1 MSNQDWTS
9 KLQDQLAGY
18 QESVSHD
25 LWAGIEQSL
34 AQKNIES
41 VSTNPQTIVSENSES
56 IDLHVGSEV
65 QKNARVLHDSSEAK
79 KNARIV
85 YFKRWSA
92 AAAAV
97 ALLGIGGSYVYLH
110 QEDVEKGNLQLAS
123 LSSPAVSADLQLAAS
138 QPAPSPVVSA
148 DLQSAASQPAPSH
161 VVSADLQSAASQP
174 APSHVVS
181 ADLQSA
187 ASHPAPSHAVSV
199 DLQSAASQPAP
210 SLVVSAD
217 LRLAASQPA
226 PSLVVSADLQ
236 SAASQKKKGNVLEKE
251 SENEISLLAEN
262 PEPAEPVSED
272 KATDKSSDYKALTRS
287 TDHHAAAYASQSYH
301 FEKNEEVSG
310 WSMQLYAENLTPSL
324 GGVNSDASGGYND
337 FSYGTMAEPMPG
349 VIPDPT
355 AGGIYGEEY
364 LLASY
369 KAIQR
374 KQQVNA
380 KHHAPVSVG
389 LQVAFGIAPRL
400 SLSTGLVYTRTSS
413 DFYPYAPSSNYN
425 VHQVLHYVGLP
436 VGLNYEFWQSGGFHA
451 YVMAGAEA
459 DYNVKNDTEE
469 EGVKKE
475 NAKRDRVQ
483 FSGKASLGAQ
493 YDITPKVGLYIEPG
507 AKYYFDNGSHVENT
521 FKDKKLNFNL
531 QFGLRFNL

>member
-9 KLQDQLAGY
+9 KLQDQLADY

-34 AQKNIES
+34 AQNNIES
-41 VSTNPQTIVSENSES
+41 GSSNPQKIASES
-56 IDLHVGSEV
+56 SESADLHVG
-65 QKNARVLHDSSEAK
+65 SEAK

-110 QEDVEKGNLQLAS
+110 QEDVEKGNLQLA
-123 LSSPAVSADLQLAAS
+123 
-138 QPAPSPVVSA
+138 
-148 DLQSAASQPAPSH
+148 ASQPAPSH
-161 VVSADLQSAASQP
+161 VVSADLQSAASQS
-174 APSHVVS
+174 AASHVVS

-187 ASHPAPSHAVSV
+187 ASQPAPSHA
-199 DLQSAASQPAP
+199 
-210 SLVVSAD
+210 
-217 LRLAASQPA
+217 
-226 PSLVVSADLQ
+226 VSADLQ
-236 SAASQKKKGNVLEKE
+236 SAASQKKTSDDVLKEE
-251 SENEISLLAEN
+251 SENEISLLAE
-262 PEPAEPVSED
+262 
-272 KATDKSSDYKALTRS
+272 KSDYKALTRS

-374 KQQVNA
+374 NQQGNA

-389 LQVAFGIAPRL
+389 LQVAFGIVPRL

-413 DFYPYAPSSNYN
+413 DFNPYAPSSNYN
-425 VHQVLHYVGLP
+425 VHQVLHYVGIP

-475 NAKRDRVQ
+475 DAKRDRVQ

>member
-9 KLQDQLAGY
+9 KLQEQLAGY
-18 QESVSHD
+18 QEPVSHD

-34 AQKNIES
+34 AQNNIES
-41 VSTNPQTIVSENSES
+41 VSSNPQTIASES
-56 IDLHVGSEV
+56 SESTDLHVGT
-65 QKNARVLHDSSEAK
+65 EAK

-110 QEDVEKGNLQLAS
+110 QEDVEKGNLQLA
-123 LSSPAVSADLQLAAS
+123 V
-138 QPAPSPVVSA
+138 
-148 DLQSAASQPAPSH
+148 SQPAPSH

-187 ASHPAPSHAVSV
+187 ASQPAPSSVVSA
-199 DLQSAASQPAP
+199 DLQSAASQPVP
-210 SLVVSAD
+210 SS
-217 LRLAASQPA
+217 
-226 PSLVVSADLQ
+226 VVSADLQ
-236 SAASQKKKGNVLEKE
+236 SAASQKKASDVLKKE
-251 SENEISLLAEN
+251 SENEISLLAE
-262 PEPAEPVSED
+262 
-272 KATDKSSDYKALTRS
+272 KSDHKALTRS
-287 TDHHAAAYASQSYH
+287 TDHHAEAYASQSYH

-374 KQQVNA
+374 SQQGNA

-413 DFYPYAPSSNYN
+413 DFYPYAPSSSYN
-425 VHQVLHYVGLP
+425 VHQVLHYVGIP

>member
-9 KLQDQLAGY
+9 KLQDQLADY

-41 VSTNPQTIVSENSES
+41 VSSNPQTIVSESSES
-56 IDLHVGSEV
+56 TDLHVGSEV
-65 QKNARVLHDSSEAK
+65 KKNARV
-79 KNARIV
+79 I

-97 ALLGIGGSYVYLH
+97 VLLGIGGSYVYLH

-138 QPAPSPVVSA
+138 QPAPSHVVSA
-148 DLQSAASQPAPSH
+148 DLQLAASQPAPSH
-161 VVSADLQSAASQP
+161 AVSADLQST
-174 APSHVVS
+174 
-181 ADLQSA
+181 
-187 ASHPAPSHAVSV
+187 
-199 DLQSAASQPAP
+199 
-210 SLVVSAD
+210 
-217 LRLAASQPA
+217 ASQPA

-236 SAASQKKKGNVLEKE
+236 SAASQSKMGNTLVEE

-272 KATDKSSDYKALTRS
+272 KATVSSTDHKALTRS

-349 VIPDPT
+349 VIPDPA

-425 VHQVLHYVGLP
+425 VHQVLHYVGIP

>member
-41 VSTNPQTIVSENSES
+41 VSTNPQTIASES
-56 IDLHVGSEV
+56 SESADSNVGSEAK
-65 QKNARVLHDSSEAK
+65 KNARVLHDSSEAK

-110 QEDVEKGNLQLAS
+110 QEDVEKGNLQLA
-123 LSSPAVSADLQLAAS
+123 AS
-138 QPAPSPVVSA
+138 QPAPF
-148 DLQSAASQPAPSH
+148 H
-161 VVSADLQSAASQP
+161 
-174 APSHVVS
+174 
-181 ADLQSA
+181 
-187 ASHPAPSHAVSV
+187 
-199 DLQSAASQPAP
+199 
-210 SLVVSAD
+210 
-217 LRLAASQPA
+217 
-226 PSLVVSADLQ
+226 VVSADLQ
-236 SAASQKKKGNVLEKE
+236 SAASQKKMGNVLEKE

-374 KQQVNA
+374 NQQGNA

-413 DFYPYAPSSNYN
+413 DFYPYAPGSSYN
-425 VHQVLHYVGLP
+425 VHQVLHYVGIP

-475 NAKRDRVQ
+475 DAKRDRVQ

>member
-34 AQKNIES
+34 AQNNIES
-41 VSTNPQTIVSENSES
+41 VSSNSQTIVSESSES
-56 IDLHVGSEV
+56 TDLHVGT
-65 QKNARVLHDSSEAK
+65 EAK
-79 KNARIV
+79 KDARIV

-97 ALLGIGGSYVYLH
+97 ALLGLGGSYVYLH

-123 LSSPAVSADLQLAAS
+123 LSSPAVSADLQ
-138 QPAPSPVVSA
+138 
-148 DLQSAASQPAPSH
+148 SAASQPAPSH
-161 VVSADLQSAASQP
+161 VVSADLQSAASQKK
-174 APSHVVS
+174 
-181 ADLQSA
+181 
-187 ASHPAPSHAVSV
+187 AS
-199 DLQSAASQPAP
+199 D
-210 SLVVSAD
+210 D
-217 LRLAASQPA
+217 
-226 PSLVVSADLQ
+226 
-236 SAASQKKKGNVLEKE
+236 VLKEE
-251 SENEISLLAEN
+251 SENEISLLAE
-262 PEPAEPVSED
+262 
-272 KATDKSSDYKALTRS
+272 KSDHKVLTRS
-287 TDHHAAAYASQSYH
+287 TDNHAAAYASQSYH

-324 GGVNSDASGGYND
+324 GGVNSDASG
-337 FSYGTMAEPMPG
+337 SYRDYSHGTMAEPMPG

-374 KQQVNA
+374 NQQGNA

-389 LQVAFGIAPRL
+389 VQVAFGIAPRL

-413 DFYPYAPSSNYN
+413 DFYPYAPSSSYN
-425 VHQVLHYVGLP
+425 VHQVLHYVGIP

-475 NAKRDRVQ
+475 DAKRDRVQ

>member
-9 KLQDQLAGY
+9 KLQEQLADY
-18 QESVSHD
+18 QEPVSHD

-34 AQKNIES
+34 AH
-41 VSTNPQTIVSENSES
+41 SET
-56 IDLHVGSEV
+56 V
-65 QKNARVLHDSSEAK
+65 K
-79 KNARIV
+79 KPRIV

-123 LSSPAVSADLQLAAS
+123 HAVSPSHAVSADLQSAAS
-138 QPAPSPVVSA
+138 SVAVNQGSPSHVVSA
-148 DLQSAASQPAPSH
+148 DLQSAASSVAVNQGSPSH
-161 VVSADLQSAASQP
+161 VVSADLQSAASQ
-174 APSHVVS
+174 S
-181 ADLQSA
+181 
-187 ASHPAPSHAVSV
+187 
-199 DLQSAASQPAP
+199 
-210 SLVVSAD
+210 
-217 LRLAASQPA
+217 
-226 PSLVVSADLQ
+226 
-236 SAASQKKKGNVLEKE
+236 KMGNVLEE
-251 SENEISLLAEN
+251 ENENEISLLAEN
-262 PEPAEPVSED
+262 SDPAELVSED
-272 KATDKSSDYKALTRS
+272 KATDSPTDHKVLTRSSDHKVLTRS
-287 TDHHAAAYASQSYH
+287 TDNHAAAYASQSYH

-349 VIPDPT
+349 VIPDP
-355 AGGIYGEEY
+355 AVGGIYGEEY

-380 KHHAPVSVG
+380 KHHVPVSVG

-400 SLSTGLVYTRTSS
+400 SLSTGMVYTRTSS
-413 DFYPYAPSSNYN
+413 DFYPYAPSSSYN
-425 VHQVLHYVGLP
+425 VHQVLHYVGIP

-459 DYNVKNDTEE
+459 DYNVKNDTDED
-469 EGVKKE
+469 GTKKE

>member
-9 KLQDQLAGY
+9 KLQDQLADY

-34 AQKNIES
+34 AQNNIES
-41 VSTNPQTIVSENSES
+41 VSSNPQTIVSESSES
-56 IDLHVGSEV
+56 TDLHVGSE
-65 QKNARVLHDSSEAK
+65 AK
-79 KNARIV
+79 KNAWIV

-110 QEDVEKGNLQLAS
+110 QEDVEKGNLQMAS
-123 LSSPAVSADLQLAAS
+123 LSSPAVSADLQ
-138 QPAPSPVVSA
+138 
-148 DLQSAASQPAPSH
+148 SAASQSAPSH
-161 VVSADLQSAASQP
+161 VVSADLQSAASQ
-174 APSHVVS
+174 
-181 ADLQSA
+181 
-187 ASHPAPSHAVSV
+187 
-199 DLQSAASQPAP
+199 
-210 SLVVSAD
+210 
-217 LRLAASQPA
+217 
-226 PSLVVSADLQ
+226 
-236 SAASQKKKGNVLEKE
+236 KKMGNVLVEE

-262 PEPAEPVSED
+262 SDPAEPVSED
-272 KATDKSSDYKALTRS
+272 KATDSSSDHKILTRS
-287 TDHHAAAYASQSYH
+287 SDHKVFTRSTENHAVAYASQSYH

-374 KQQVNA
+374 NQQGKA

-413 DFYPYAPSSNYN
+413 DFYPYAPGSSYN
-425 VHQVLHYVGLP
+425 VHQVLHYVGIP

-475 NAKRDRVQ
+475 DAKRDRVQ

>member
-9 KLQDQLAGY
+9 KLQEQLAGY

-34 AQKNIES
+34 AQNNIES
-41 VSTNPQTIVSENSES
+41 VSSNPQTIASES
-56 IDLHVGSEV
+56 SESTDLHVGT
-65 QKNARVLHDSSEAK
+65 EAK

-110 QEDVEKGNLQLAS
+110 QEDVEKGNLQLA
-123 LSSPAVSADLQLAAS
+123 VS
-138 QPAPSPVVSA
+138 QPAPSHVVSA
-148 DLQSAASQPAPSH
+148 DLQSAASQSAPSHAVSADLQSAASQPVPSSVVSADLQSAASQSAPSH

-187 ASHPAPSHAVSV
+187 AS
-199 DLQSAASQPAP
+199 
-210 SLVVSAD
+210 
-217 LRLAASQPA
+217 
-226 PSLVVSADLQ
+226 
-236 SAASQKKKGNVLEKE
+236 QKKASDVLKKE
-251 SENEISLLAEN
+251 SENEISLLAE
-262 PEPAEPVSED
+262 
-272 KATDKSSDYKALTRS
+272 KSDHKALTRS
-287 TDHHAAAYASQSYH
+287 TDHHAEAYASQSYH

-374 KQQVNA
+374 SQQGNA

-413 DFYPYAPSSNYN
+413 DFYPYAPSSSYN
-425 VHQVLHYVGLP
+425 VHQVLHYVGIP

>member
-9 KLQDQLAGY
+9 KLQDQLADY

-34 AQKNIES
+34 AH
-41 VSTNPQTIVSENSES
+41 SET
-56 IDLHVGSEV
+56 G
-65 QKNARVLHDSSEAK
+65 K
-79 KNARIV
+79 KARIV

-123 LSSPAVSADLQLAAS
+123 HAVS
-138 QPAPSPVVSA
+138 PSHAVSA
-148 DLQSAASQPAPSH
+148 DLQSAASVSAAVNQSAPSH
-161 VVSADLQSAASQP
+161 VVSADLQSAASQ
-174 APSHVVS
+174 SKMGNT
-181 ADLQSA
+181 
-187 ASHPAPSHAVSV
+187 
-199 DLQSAASQPAP
+199 
-210 SLVVSAD
+210 LV
-217 LRLAASQPA
+217 
-226 PSLVVSADLQ
+226 
-236 SAASQKKKGNVLEKE
+236 EE

-262 PEPAEPVSED
+262 SDPAEPVSED
-272 KATDKSSDYKALTRS
+272 KATDSSTDHKVLTRS
-287 TDHHAAAYASQSYH
+287 TDNHAAAYASQSYH

-374 KQQVNA
+374 NQQGNA

-413 DFYPYAPSSNYN
+413 DFYPYAPGSSYN
-425 VHQVLHYVGLP
+425 VHQVLHYVGIP

>member
-34 AQKNIES
+34 AH
-41 VSTNPQTIVSENSES
+41 SET
-56 IDLHVGSEV
+56 G
-65 QKNARVLHDSSEAK
+65 K
-79 KNARIV
+79 KARIV

-123 LSSPAVSADLQLAAS
+123 HAVS
-138 QPAPSPVVSA
+138 PSHVVSA
-148 DLQSAASQPAPSH
+148 DLQSAASSVVVNQSAPSH
-161 VVSADLQSAASQP
+161 VVSADLQSAASQ
-174 APSHVVS
+174 
-181 ADLQSA
+181 
-187 ASHPAPSHAVSV
+187 
-199 DLQSAASQPAP
+199 
-210 SLVVSAD
+210 
-217 LRLAASQPA
+217 
-226 PSLVVSADLQ
+226 
-236 SAASQKKKGNVLEKE
+236 KKANDVLKKE

-262 PEPAEPVSED
+262 SDPAEPVSED
-272 KATDKSSDYKALTRS
+272 KATDSSTDHKTLTRS

-364 LLASY
+364 LLASC

-413 DFYPYAPSSNYN
+413 DFYPYAPSSSYN
-425 VHQVLHYVGLP
+425 VHQVLHYVGIP

-483 FSGKASLGAQ
+483 LSGKASLGAQ

>member
-34 AQKNIES
+34 AQNNIES
-41 VSTNPQTIVSENSES
+41 GSSNPQTIASES
-56 IDLHVGSEV
+56 SESTDLHVGSEAK
-65 QKNARVLHDSSEAK
+65 KNARGLHDSSEAK

-110 QEDVEKGNLQLAS
+110 QEDVERGNLQL
-123 LSSPAVSADLQLAAS
+123 
-138 QPAPSPVVSA
+138 
-148 DLQSAASQPAPSH
+148 
-161 VVSADLQSAASQP
+161 
-174 APSHVVS
+174 
-181 ADLQSA
+181 
-187 ASHPAPSHAVSV
+187 
-199 DLQSAASQPAP
+199 AASQPAP

-217 LRLAASQPA
+217 LQSAASQSAPSHVVSSDLQSAASQSAPSHVVSSDLQSAASQSAPSLVVSADLQSAASQPASSPVVSADLQSAASQPA

-236 SAASQKKKGNVLEKE
+236 SAASQKKTSDDVLKEK
-251 SENEISLLAEN
+251 SENEISLLAE
-262 PEPAEPVSED
+262 
-272 KATDKSSDYKALTRS
+272 KSDYKALTRS

-374 KQQVNA
+374 NQQGNA

-413 DFYPYAPSSNYN
+413 DFYPYASSSSYN
-425 VHQVLHYVGLP
+425 VHQVLHYVGIP

-451 YVMAGAEA
+451 YMMAGAEA

>member
-34 AQKNIES
+34 AQNNIES
-41 VSTNPQTIVSENSES
+41 VSSNPQTIASES
-56 IDLHVGSEV
+56 SESTDLHVG
-65 QKNARVLHDSSEAK
+65 SEAK

-110 QEDVEKGNLQLAS
+110 QEDVERGNLQLAS
-123 LSSPAVSADLQLAAS
+123 LSSPA
-138 QPAPSPVVSA
+138 VSA

-187 ASHPAPSHAVSV
+187 ASQSAPS
-199 DLQSAASQPAP
+199 P
-210 SLVVSAD
+210 
-217 LRLAASQPA
+217 
-226 PSLVVSADLQ
+226 VVSADLQ
-236 SAASQKKKGNVLEKE
+236 SAASQKKMSDDVLKEK
-251 SENEISLLAEN
+251 SENEISLLAE
-262 PEPAEPVSED
+262 
-272 KATDKSSDYKALTRS
+272 KSDHKALTRS

-324 GGVNSDASGGYND
+324 GGVNSDASG
-337 FSYGTMAEPMPG
+337 SYRDYSHGTMAEPMPG

-374 KQQVNA
+374 NQQGNA

-425 VHQVLHYVGLP
+425 VHQVLHYVGIP

>member
-34 AQKNIES
+34 AQNNIES
-41 VSTNPQTIVSENSES
+41 VSSNPQTIVSENSES
-56 IDLHVGSEV
+56 TDLHVGSEA
-65 QKNARVLHDSSEAK
+65 QKNARVLHDSSEAQ

-110 QEDVEKGNLQLAS
+110 QEDVEKGNLQLAASQSAPS
-123 LSSPAVSADLQLAAS
+123 LVVSADLQSAAS
-138 QPAPSPVVSA
+138 QSAPSHVVSSDLQSAASQSAPSPVVSA
-148 DLQSAASQPAPSH
+148 DLQS
-161 VVSADLQSAASQP
+161 
-174 APSHVVS
+174 
-181 ADLQSA
+181 
-187 ASHPAPSHAVSV
+187 
-199 DLQSAASQPAP
+199 
-210 SLVVSAD
+210 
-217 LRLAASQPA
+217 AASQPA

-272 KATDKSSDYKALTRS
+272 KATVSSTDHKALTRS

-400 SLSTGLVYTRTSS
+400 SLSTGMVYTRTSS
-413 DFYPYAPSSNYN
+413 DFYPYAPGSSYN
-425 VHQVLHYVGLP
+425 VHQVLHYVGIP

>member
-34 AQKNIES
+34 AH
-41 VSTNPQTIVSENSES
+41 SET
-56 IDLHVGSEV
+56 G
-65 QKNARVLHDSSEAK
+65 K
-79 KNARIV
+79 KARIV

-97 ALLGIGGSYVYLH
+97 ALLGISGSYVYLH
-110 QEDVEKGNLQLAS
+110 QEDVEKGNLQMAS
-123 LSSPAVSADLQLAAS
+123 HAVSPSHAVSA
-138 QPAPSPVVSA
+138 
-148 DLQSAASQPAPSH
+148 SH
-161 VVSADLQSAASQP
+161 VVSADLQSAASSVAVRQS

-181 ADLQSA
+181 SDLQST
-187 ASHPAPSHAVSV
+187 
-199 DLQSAASQPAP
+199 ASQ
-210 SLVVSAD
+210 SKMGNTLV
-217 LRLAASQPA
+217 
-226 PSLVVSADLQ
+226 
-236 SAASQKKKGNVLEKE
+236 EE

-262 PEPAEPVSED
+262 SDPAEPVSED
-272 KATDKSSDYKALTRS
+272 KATDSS
-287 TDHHAAAYASQSYH
+287 TDHKTLTRFTDNHAAAYASQSYH

-324 GGVNSDASGGYND
+324 GGVNSDASGGYRD
-337 FSYGTMAEPMPG
+337 YSHGTMAEPMPG

-374 KQQVNA
+374 NQQGNA

-413 DFYPYAPSSNYN
+413 DFYPYAPGSSYN
-425 VHQVLHYVGLP
+425 VHQVLHYVGIP

>member
-9 KLQDQLAGY
+9 KLQDQLADY

-34 AQKNIES
+34 AQNNIES
-41 VSTNPQTIVSENSES
+41 VSSNPQTIASES
-56 IDLHVGSEV
+56 SESTDLHVGSEA
-65 QKNARVLHDSSEAK
+65 KKDARVLHDSSK
-79 KNARIV
+79 VQKNARIV

-123 LSSPAVSADLQLAAS
+123 LSSPAVSADLQSAAS
-138 QPAPSPVVSA
+138 QSAPSHAVSA
-148 DLQSAASQPAPSH
+148 DLQSAASSVAVRQSAPSH
-161 VVSADLQSAASQP
+161 VVSSDLQSAASQ
-174 APSHVVS
+174 SKMGNT
-181 ADLQSA
+181 
-187 ASHPAPSHAVSV
+187 
-199 DLQSAASQPAP
+199 
-210 SLVVSAD
+210 LV
-217 LRLAASQPA
+217 
-226 PSLVVSADLQ
+226 
-236 SAASQKKKGNVLEKE
+236 EE

-262 PEPAEPVSED
+262 SDPAEPVSED
-272 KATDKSSDYKALTRS
+272 KATVSSTDYKALTRS
-287 TDHHAAAYASQSYH
+287 ADHHAAAYASQSYH

-324 GGVNSDASGGYND
+324 GGVNSDASGDYND

-374 KQQVNA
+374 NQQGNA

-413 DFYPYAPSSNYN
+413 DFYPYASSSSYN
-425 VHQVLHYVGLP
+425 VHQVLHYVGIP

-493 YDITPKVGLYIEPG
+493 YDITPKVALYIEPG

>member
-34 AQKNIES
+34 AQKNIELGS
-41 VSTNPQTIVSENSES
+41 SNLQTIASES
-56 IDLHVGSEV
+56 TESADLHVGSEA
-65 QKNARVLHDSSEAK
+65 KKDARVLHDSSEAK

-110 QEDVEKGNLQLAS
+110 QEDVERGNLQLAS
-123 LSSPAVSADLQLAAS
+123 LSSPA
-138 QPAPSPVVSA
+138 VSA

-161 VVSADLQSAASQP
+161 VVSADLQSAASSVAASQS
-174 APSHVVS
+174 APSHAVS
-181 ADLQSA
+181 ADLQS
-187 ASHPAPSHAVSV
+187 
-199 DLQSAASQPAP
+199 
-210 SLVVSAD
+210 
-217 LRLAASQPA
+217 AASQPA

-236 SAASQKKKGNVLEKE
+236 SAASQKKTSDDVLKEE
-251 SENEISLLAEN
+251 SENEISLLAE
-262 PEPAEPVSED
+262 
-272 KATDKSSDYKALTRS
+272 KSDYKALTRS

-374 KQQVNA
+374 NQQVNA

-413 DFYPYAPSSNYN
+413 DFYPYAPSSSYN
-425 VHQVLHYVGLP
+425 VHQVLHYVGIP

>member
-9 KLQDQLAGY
+9 KLQEQLADY

-34 AQKNIES
+34 AQNNIES
-41 VSTNPQTIVSENSES
+41 VSSNPQTIVSESSES
-56 IDLHVGSEV
+56 TDLHVGSEV
-65 QKNARVLHDSSEAK
+65 KKNARVLHDSSEAK

-123 LSSPAVSADLQLAAS
+123 LSSPAVSADLQSAAS

-148 DLQSAASQPAPSH
+148 DLQSAASQPAPSL
-161 VVSADLQSAASQP
+161 VVSA
-174 APSHVVS
+174 
-181 ADLQSA
+181 
-187 ASHPAPSHAVSV
+187 

-217 LRLAASQPA
+217 LQSAASQPA

-236 SAASQKKKGNVLEKE
+236 SAASQKKASDVLKKE
-251 SENEISLLAEN
+251 SENEISLLAE
-262 PEPAEPVSED
+262 
-272 KATDKSSDYKALTRS
+272 KSDHKALTRS

-324 GGVNSDASGGYND
+324 GGGNSDASGGYND

-374 KQQVNA
+374 NQQGNA

-425 VHQVLHYVGLP
+425 VHQVLHYVGIP

>member
-34 AQKNIES
+34 AQNDIES
-41 VSTNPQTIVSENSES
+41 VSSNPQTIASESSES
-56 IDLHVGSEV
+56 IDLHVG
-65 QKNARVLHDSSEAK
+65 SEAK

-110 QEDVEKGNLQLAS
+110 QEDVEKGNLQLA
-123 LSSPAVSADLQLAAS
+123 AS
-138 QPAPSPVVSA
+138 QS
-148 DLQSAASQPAPSH
+148 APSH
-161 VVSADLQSAASQP
+161 VVSADLQSAVSQ
-174 APSHVVS
+174 S
-181 ADLQSA
+181 
-187 ASHPAPSHAVSV
+187 
-199 DLQSAASQPAP
+199 
-210 SLVVSAD
+210 
-217 LRLAASQPA
+217 A

-236 SAASQKKKGNVLEKE
+236 SAASQKKANDVLKKE
-251 SENEISLLAEN
+251 SENEISLLAE
-262 PEPAEPVSED
+262 
-272 KATDKSSDYKALTRS
+272 KSDHKALTRS

-374 KQQVNA
+374 NQQGNA

-425 VHQVLHYVGLP
+425 VHQVLHYVGIP

-531 QFGLRFNL
+531 QFGLRINL

>member
-41 VSTNPQTIVSENSES
+41 VSTNPQTIVSESSES
-56 IDLHVGSEV
+56 TDLHVG
-65 QKNARVLHDSSEAK
+65 SEAK

-123 LSSPAVSADLQLAAS
+123 HAVS
-138 QPAPSPVVSA
+138 
-148 DLQSAASQPAPSH
+148 PSH
-161 VVSADLQSAASQP
+161 VVSADLQSAASSVAVRQS

-181 ADLQSA
+181 SDLQST
-187 ASHPAPSHAVSV
+187 
-199 DLQSAASQPAP
+199 ASQ
-210 SLVVSAD
+210 SKMGNTLV
-217 LRLAASQPA
+217 
-226 PSLVVSADLQ
+226 
-236 SAASQKKKGNVLEKE
+236 EE
-251 SENEISLLAEN
+251 SENGISLLAEN
-262 PEPAEPVSED
+262 SDPAEPVSED
-272 KATDKSSDYKALTRS
+272 KATDSSTDHKTLPRSTDHKALTRS

-324 GGVNSDASGGYND
+324 GGVNSDASG
-337 FSYGTMAEPMPG
+337 SYRDYSHGTMAEPMPG

-374 KQQVNA
+374 NQQGNA

-413 DFYPYAPSSNYN
+413 DFYPYAPSSSYN
-425 VHQVLHYVGLP
+425 VHQVLHYVGIP

-451 YVMAGAEA
+451 YVMAGAEV

>member
-9 KLQDQLAGY
+9 KLQEQLAGY
-18 QESVSHD
+18 QEPVSHD

-34 AQKNIES
+34 AQNNIES
-41 VSTNPQTIVSENSES
+41 VSSNPQTIASES
-56 IDLHVGSEV
+56 SESTDLHVGT
-65 QKNARVLHDSSEAK
+65 EAK

-123 LSSPAVSADLQLAAS
+123 HAVS
-138 QPAPSPVVSA
+138 PSHAVSA
-148 DLQSAASQPAPSH
+148 DLQSAASQPVPS
-161 VVSADLQSAASQP
+161 S
-174 APSHVVS
+174 
-181 ADLQSA
+181 
-187 ASHPAPSHAVSV
+187 
-199 DLQSAASQPAP
+199 
-210 SLVVSAD
+210 
-217 LRLAASQPA
+217 
-226 PSLVVSADLQ
+226 VVSADLQ
-236 SAASQKKKGNVLEKE
+236 SAASQKKASDVLKKE
-251 SENEISLLAEN
+251 SENEISLLAE
-262 PEPAEPVSED
+262 
-272 KATDKSSDYKALTRS
+272 KSDHKALTRS
-287 TDHHAAAYASQSYH
+287 TDHHAEAYASQSYH

-374 KQQVNA
+374 SQQGNA

-413 DFYPYAPSSNYN
+413 DFYPYAPSSSYN
-425 VHQVLHYVGLP
+425 VHQVLHYVGIP

>member
-34 AQKNIES
+34 AH
-41 VSTNPQTIVSENSES
+41 SET
-56 IDLHVGSEV
+56 G
-65 QKNARVLHDSSEAK
+65 K
-79 KNARIV
+79 KARIV

-110 QEDVEKGNLQLAS
+110 QEDVEKGNLQLAAS
-123 LSSPAVSADLQLAAS
+123 QPAPSHVVSADLQSAAS
-138 QPAPSPVVSA
+138 QPAPSHIVSA

-174 APSHVVS
+174 APSH
-181 ADLQSA
+181 A
-187 ASHPAPSHAVSV
+187 
-199 DLQSAASQPAP
+199 
-210 SLVVSAD
+210 
-217 LRLAASQPA
+217 
-226 PSLVVSADLQ
+226 VSADLQ
-236 SAASQKKKGNVLEKE
+236 SAASQKKTSDDVLKEE
-251 SENEISLLAEN
+251 SENEISLLAE
-262 PEPAEPVSED
+262 
-272 KATDKSSDYKALTRS
+272 KSDHKTLTRS

-374 KQQVNA
+374 SQQGNA

-413 DFYPYAPSSNYN
+413 DFYPYAPGSSYN
-425 VHQVLHYVGLP
+425 VHQVLHYVGIP

-475 NAKRDRVQ
+475 DAKRDRVQ

>member
-34 AQKNIES
+34 AQNHIES
-41 VSTNPQTIVSENSES
+41 VSSNPQTIASES
-56 IDLHVGSEV
+56 SESADSNVGSEA
-65 QKNARVLHDSSEAK
+65 KKDARVLHDSSEAK
-79 KNARIV
+79 KDARIV

-123 LSSPAVSADLQLAAS
+123 LSSPAVSADLQSAAS
-138 QPAPSPVVSA
+138 QSAPSHAVSA
-148 DLQSAASQPAPSH
+148 DLQSAASSVAVRQSAPSH
-161 VVSADLQSAASQP
+161 VVSSDLQSAASQ
-174 APSHVVS
+174 SKMGNT
-181 ADLQSA
+181 
-187 ASHPAPSHAVSV
+187 
-199 DLQSAASQPAP
+199 
-210 SLVVSAD
+210 LV
-217 LRLAASQPA
+217 
-226 PSLVVSADLQ
+226 
-236 SAASQKKKGNVLEKE
+236 EE

-262 PEPAEPVSED
+262 SDPAEPVSED
-272 KATDKSSDYKALTRS
+272 KATVSSTDYKALTRS
-287 TDHHAAAYASQSYH
+287 ADHHAAAYASQSYH

-374 KQQVNA
+374 SQQGNA

-413 DFYPYAPSSNYN
+413 DFYPYASSSSYN
-425 VHQVLHYVGLP
+425 VHQVLHYVGIP

-451 YVMAGAEA
+451 YVKAGAEA

-475 NAKRDRVQ
+475 DAKRDRVQ

>member
-41 VSTNPQTIVSENSES
+41 VSTNPQTIVSESSES

-65 QKNARVLHDSSEAK
+65 Q

-123 LSSPAVSADLQLAAS
+123 LSSPAVSADLQSAAS
-138 QPAPSPVVSA
+138 QSAPSHAVSA
-148 DLQSAASQPAPSH
+148 DLQSAASSVAVRQSAPSH
-161 VVSADLQSAASQP
+161 VVSSDLQSAASQ
-174 APSHVVS
+174 SKMGNT
-181 ADLQSA
+181 
-187 ASHPAPSHAVSV
+187 
-199 DLQSAASQPAP
+199 
-210 SLVVSAD
+210 LV
-217 LRLAASQPA
+217 
-226 PSLVVSADLQ
+226 
-236 SAASQKKKGNVLEKE
+236 EE

-262 PEPAEPVSED
+262 SDPAEPVSED
-272 KATDKSSDYKALTRS
+272 KATVSSTDYKALTRS
-287 TDHHAAAYASQSYH
+287 ADHHAAAYASQSYH

-337 FSYGTMAEPMPG
+337 FSYGTMAELMPG

-374 KQQVNA
+374 KQQGNA
-380 KHHAPVSVG
+380 KHHTPVSVG

-400 SLSTGLVYTRTSS
+400 SLSTGMVYTRTSS
-413 DFYPYAPSSNYN
+413 DFYPYASSSSYN
-425 VHQVLHYVGLP
+425 VHQVLHYVGIP

-451 YVMAGAEA
+451 YLMAGAEA

>member
-34 AQKNIES
+34 AQNNIDS
-41 VSTNPQTIVSENSES
+41 VSSNPQTIASES
-56 IDLHVGSEV
+56 SEAADLHVGSEV
-65 QKNARVLHDSSEAK
+65 Q

-110 QEDVEKGNLQLAS
+110 QADVEKGNLQLAS
-123 LSSPAVSADLQLAAS
+123 LSSPAVSADLQSAAS
-138 QPAPSPVVSA
+138 QPAPSHVVSSDLQSAASQPAPSHIVSA

-174 APSHVVS
+174 APSH
-181 ADLQSA
+181 A
-187 ASHPAPSHAVSV
+187 
-199 DLQSAASQPAP
+199 
-210 SLVVSAD
+210 
-217 LRLAASQPA
+217 
-226 PSLVVSADLQ
+226 VSADLQ
-236 SAASQKKKGNVLEKE
+236 SAASQKKTSDDVLKEE
-251 SENEISLLAEN
+251 SENEISLLAE
-262 PEPAEPVSED
+262 
-272 KATDKSSDYKALTRS
+272 KSDHKVLTRS
-287 TDHHAAAYASQSYH
+287 TDNHAAAYASQSYH

-374 KQQVNA
+374 NQQGNA

-413 DFYPYAPSSNYN
+413 DFYPYAPSSSYN
-425 VHQVLHYVGLP
+425 VHQVLHYVGIP

-475 NAKRDRVQ
+475 DANRDRVQ

>member
-9 KLQDQLAGY
+9 KLQEQLADY
-18 QESVSHD
+18 QEAVSHD

-41 VSTNPQTIVSENSES
+41 VSANLQKIVSESSES
-56 IDLHVGSEV
+56 ADLHVGSEAK
-65 QKNARVLHDSSEAK
+65 KNARILHDSSEAK

-85 YFKRWSA
+85 YFKRWSV

-110 QEDVEKGNLQLAS
+110 QEDVEKGNLQLA
-123 LSSPAVSADLQLAAS
+123 AS
-138 QPAPSPVVSA
+138 QPAPSPVVSSDLQSA
-148 DLQSAASQPAPSH
+148 ASQSAPSPVVSSDLQSAASQPASSH
-161 VVSADLQSAASQP
+161 VVSADLQST
-174 APSHVVS
+174 
-181 ADLQSA
+181 
-187 ASHPAPSHAVSV
+187 
-199 DLQSAASQPAP
+199 
-210 SLVVSAD
+210 
-217 LRLAASQPA
+217 ASQPA

-236 SAASQKKKGNVLEKE
+236 SAASQSKMGNTLVEE
-251 SENEISLLAEN
+251 SENEISLLAED

-324 GGVNSDASGGYND
+324 GGVNSDTSGGYND

-349 VIPDPT
+349 VIPDPA

-400 SLSTGLVYTRTSS
+400 SLSTGMVYTRTSS
-413 DFYPYAPSSNYN
+413 DFYPYAPSSSYN
-425 VHQVLHYVGLP
+425 VHQVLHYVGIP

-459 DYNVKNDTEE
+459 DYNVKNDTDE

-475 NAKRDRVQ
+475 DAKRDRVQ

>member
-9 KLQDQLAGY
+9 KLQDQLADY

-34 AQKNIES
+34 AQNNIES
-41 VSTNPQTIVSENSES
+41 VSSNPQTIASES
-56 IDLHVGSEV
+56 SESTDLHVGSEA
-65 QKNARVLHDSSEAK
+65 KKDARVLHDSSK
-79 KNARIV
+79 VQKNARIV

-123 LSSPAVSADLQLAAS
+123 LSSPAVSADLQSAAS
-138 QPAPSPVVSA
+138 QSAPSHAVSA
-148 DLQSAASQPAPSH
+148 DLQSAASSVAVRQSAPSH
-161 VVSADLQSAASQP
+161 VVSSDLQSAASQ
-174 APSHVVS
+174 SKMGNTLVEES
-181 ADLQSA
+181 A
-187 ASHPAPSHAVSV
+187 
-199 DLQSAASQPAP
+199 
-210 SLVVSAD
+210 
-217 LRLAASQPA
+217 
-226 PSLVVSADLQ
+226 
-236 SAASQKKKGNVLEKE
+236 
-251 SENEISLLAEN
+251 NEISLLAEN
-262 PEPAEPVSED
+262 SDPAEPVSED
-272 KATDKSSDYKALTRS
+272 KATVSSTDYKALTRS
-287 TDHHAAAYASQSYH
+287 ADHHAAAYASQSYH

-389 LQVAFGIAPRL
+389 LQVAFGIVPRL

-413 DFYPYAPSSNYN
+413 DFYPYASSSNYN
-425 VHQVLHYVGLP
+425 VHQVLHYVGIP

>member
-34 AQKNIES
+34 AQNNIES
-41 VSTNPQTIVSENSES
+41 VSSNPQTIVSESSES
-56 IDLHVGSEV
+56 TDLHVG
-65 QKNARVLHDSSEAK
+65 SEAK

-123 LSSPAVSADLQLAAS
+123 LSSPAVSS
-138 QPAPSPVVSA
+138 

-161 VVSADLQSAASQP
+161 VVSSDLQSAASQS

-187 ASHPAPSHAVSV
+187 AS
-199 DLQSAASQPAP
+199 
-210 SLVVSAD
+210 
-217 LRLAASQPA
+217 
-226 PSLVVSADLQ
+226 
-236 SAASQKKKGNVLEKE
+236 QKKMGNVLVEE

-262 PEPAEPVSED
+262 SDPAEPVSED
-272 KATDKSSDYKALTRS
+272 KATDSSTDHKTLTRS
-287 TDHHAAAYASQSYH
+287 SDHKVLTRSSDNHAAAYASQSYH

-337 FSYGTMAEPMPG
+337 FSHGTMAEPMPG

-374 KQQVNA
+374 NQQGNA

-413 DFYPYAPSSNYN
+413 DFYPYAPSSSYN
-425 VHQVLHYVGLP
+425 VHQVLHYVGIP

-475 NAKRDRVQ
+475 DAKRDRVQ